1 MATTSYSR
9 PVMCHLMCVSYVV
22 LSAHFSNSSQ
32 VTVPENKE
40 ALILILVVL
49 VHSDGEVIPQN
60 SQLTTLQKGLLFR
73 ASMHLFLVYSKKK
86 DQCSWLKTVEI

>member
-40 ALILILVVL
+40 ALILILILVVL

-73 ASMHLFLVYSKKK
+73 ASMHLFLVYSKKI
-86 DQCSWLKTVEI
+86 D